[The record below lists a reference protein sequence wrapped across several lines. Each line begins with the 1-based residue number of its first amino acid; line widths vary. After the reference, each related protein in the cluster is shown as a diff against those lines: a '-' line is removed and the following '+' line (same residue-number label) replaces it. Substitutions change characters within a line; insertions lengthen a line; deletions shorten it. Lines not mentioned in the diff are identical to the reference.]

1 MDYILTRVT
10 MLVYVIC
17 HVSVFALFPCYGK
30 NMTVK
35 SDLKTS
41 DCRKYWEKLVCC
53 IFKT

>member
-17 HVSVFALFPCYGK
+17 CVSLFVLFPYYGK

-35 SDLKTS
+35 SDLKPLQKIMRGIGVFS
-41 DCRKYWEKLVCC
+41 Y
-53 IFKT
+53 F

>member
-1 MDYILTRVT
+1 MDYILTRVA

-17 HVSVFALFPCYGK
+17 CVSVFVLFPCYGK

-41 DCRKYWEKLVCC
+41 DCRKY
-53 IFKT
+53 